1 MKKSLISIGA
11 LTVSMLFHSYMYSN
25 QTHSLI
31 QRYGDPLIDQL
42 KDVTEQSLWNQT
54 SIFMSM
60 VDKDENFEHPS
71 LHNTLLP
78 RAHVETFFT
87 DLASSLSAESIR
99 TVDTH
104 SHHITSLFSAHLQDP
119 NPRVMQE
126 FSDKRDQMVRAAKA
140 YIANSQQTWI
150 LTALKKYTR
159 SNARNRRI
167 KALMPDLQ
175 NPEVAN
181 AIQAQAQVQP
191 FQ

>member
-25 QTHSLI
+25 ETHSLI
-31 QRYGDPLIDQL
+31 QRYGDLLINQL
-42 KDVTEQSLWNQT
+42 KDVTEQSLRNKT
-54 SIFMSM
+54 SRFMSM
-60 VDKDENFEHPS
+60 VAEDENFEDPY
-71 LHNTLLP
+71 LHNTSKP
-78 RAHVETFFT
+78 KEDVETFFT
-87 DLASSLSAESIR
+87 DLASSLSAQSIT

-104 SHHITSLFSAHLQDP
+104 SHYITSLFSAHLQDP

-150 LTALKKYTR
+150 NTALRKYTR